1 MKPSVAGRV
10 AVKMVV
16 SADKPHGTHCMNSP
30 QTTGS
35 ADSNPADPASAAAFR
50 HLERLRVRWAEV
62 DMQKIVF
69 NGHYLLYFDT
79 AVAGYWRALAAP
91 YHDTVLPLG
100 GDFFVRKATVEYEGS
115 ARYDDDCRVG
125 VRCARLGNSSM
136 SFAVALFRGEQRLVH
151 GELLYV
157 YANPATQKSQPIPA
171 SLRAVFESYEAGQ
184 PMWEV
189 QTGTWGQLGAAA
201 RVLRQRVLVDAEG
214 LPAALAEDADDAQA
228 LHALAV
234 NRLGLPIG
242 TARLGPSNNGQAV
255 VGRAAVHE
263 GLRGVGLAK
272 SMLDSLA
279 KAAMNRGDTALTLDA
294 RPSAVPVFK
303 RLGFTEAGPLFQ
315 ALGRSHQGMIK
326 AL

>member
-1 MKPSVAGRV
+1 MNPSATRPTPDL
-10 AVKMVV
+10 
-16 SADKPHGTHCMNSP
+16 ST
-30 QTTGS
+30 
-35 ADSNPADPASAAAFR
+35 AAAFR

-157 YANPATQKSQPIPA
+157 FANPATHQSQPIPA
-171 SLRAVFESYEAGQ
+171 SLSDVFEGFEAGQ
-184 PMWEV
+184 AMWQV

-201 RVLRQRVLVDAEG
+201 RVLRQRVLVEAQG
-214 LPAALAEDADDAQA
+214 LPAALAEDAEDAQA

-242 TARLGPSNNGQAV
+242 TARLGPSNNGQAL

-263 GLRGVGLAK
+263 GLRGVGLGRSLVDALAQAAK
-272 SMLDSLA
+272 
-279 KAAMNRGDTALTLDA
+279 NRGDKALALEA
-294 RPSAVPVFK
+294 RPSAVPVFQ
-303 RLGFTEAGPLFQ
+303 RLGFAQAGPLFE
-315 ALGRSHQGMIK
+315 ALGHSHQGMIK